1 MMLTCGTRMQSGQFR
16 EAFLDA
22 ESALDLL
29 RSVPDVNAVLKPLKI
44 CIDYKL
50 AILLLME
57 IDTFS
62 KYPQQTPEEAMVIK
76 QRVAVLAKHLATLR
90 LTPQHAAI
98 AVRMAISKSVD
109 AHNYGVASSLL
120 QLVLSR
126 NPPDAANLNEKLHLC
141 KQQGET
147 NAMPAINNPFCCQTL
162 RLVEPTDRVSAC
174 PVCGSHYAAS
184 AVGAGDRCPL
194 CSFAAVVIR

>member
-1 MMLTCGTRMQSGQFR
+1 
-16 EAFLDA
+16 
-22 ESALDLL
+22 
-29 RSVPDVNAVLKPLKI
+29 
-44 CIDYKL
+44 
-50 AILLLME
+50 
-57 IDTFS
+57 
-62 KYPQQTPEEAMVIK
+62 MVIK

-120 QLVLSR
+120 QVTGPFNAYVLVTTMPLTPPLLLARSQLVLSR

-147 NAMPAINNPFCCQTL
+147 NAMPAINNPFCCQVLFPPVPLPRVVSLLCATLMKDLQTL

>member
-29 RSVPDVNAVLKPLKI
+29 RTFLPPPSPWYWRMDSRCPPPGSCTGSVPDVNAVLKPLKI

-62 KYPQQTPEEAMVIK
+62 KYPQQTPGALP
-76 QRVAVLAKHLATLR
+76 VLNDAGRYALA
-90 LTPQHAAI
+90 
-98 AVRMAISKSVD
+98 
-109 AHNYGVASSLL
+109 
-120 QLVLSR
+120 
-126 NPPDAANLNEKLHLC
+126 
-141 KQQGET
+141 
-147 NAMPAINNPFCCQTL
+147 
-162 RLVEPTDRVSAC
+162 
-174 PVCGSHYAAS
+174 
-184 AVGAGDRCPL
+184 
-194 CSFAAVVIR
+194 

>member
-1 MMLTCGTRMQSGQFR
+1 
-16 EAFLDA
+16 
-22 ESALDLL
+22 
-29 RSVPDVNAVLKPLKI
+29 VPDVNAVLKPLKI

-62 KYPQQTPEEAMVIK
+62 KYPQQTPGALPVLPPTGNDAGMYALADTLHTLAVRRAEEATVIK

-120 QLVLSR
+120 QVTAPF
-126 NPPDAANLNEKLHLC
+126 NPPTSWSLPCRSLLLYSSP
-141 KQQGET
+141 G
-147 NAMPAINNPFCCQTL
+147 L
-162 RLVEPTDRVSAC
+162 SW
-174 PVCGSHYAAS
+174 S
-184 AVGAGDRCPL
+184 
-194 CSFAAVVIR
+194 